1 MNTADYAD
9 NWDSLP
15 PVVQDALTPI
25 IERFEEAADLLFDRR
40 LNLSFEAA
48 VKELSIPGVVA
59 LTTGLRELRDLL
71 LARVSVE
78 DAGEGRLLFEGTVPL
93 TAYDLPLYALPVYLS
108 QLAQFM
114 DGQNVRVWKEATAE
128 EIVGALLIM
137 ARYVR
142 PDIET
147 ARVLIAALHDMA
159 YLYPSALPQIEAA
172 ATQAE
177 WPNTVR
183 IAGPA
188 ARLAQKKVSHSAA
201 PT

>member
-9 NWDSLP
+9 NWDHLP
-15 PVVQDALTPI
+15 PEVQDALTPI
-25 IERFEEAADLLFDRR
+25 IERLEEAADLLFDRR

-48 VKELSIPGVVA
+48 VKELSIPGIVA

-71 LARVSVE
+71 TSRVTVE
-78 DAGEGRLLFEGTVPL
+78 DAGEGKLLFDGTLPL
-93 TAYDLPLYALPVYLS
+93 TAYDLPLYAPPVYLS

-114 DGQNVRVWKEATAE
+114 DGQNVRVWKETTAE
-128 EIVGALLIM
+128 EIVGILLLI

-159 YLYPSALPQIEAA
+159 YLYPVTLPQIEDAA
-172 ATQAE
+172 GQSA
-177 WPNTVR
+177 WPNTAHL
-183 IAGPA
+183 AGLA
-188 ARLAQKKVSHSAA
+188 ARLAQKSAYSPTA